1 MAVGEADVD
10 AMLEGLSSREWSEWQ
25 VFWHL
30 YGWGERR
37 MDVRFAQ
44 LMSLIANLVRSG
56 DTSPITPDEF
66 LPDEDDSDD
75 DEIEA
80 VLTEATVLDEDQA
93 IFEAIYREVTEE
105 QPI

>member
-1 MAVGEADVD
+1 
-10 AMLEGLSSREWSEWQ
+10 MLDGLSSREWSEWQ

-30 YGWGERR
+30 HGWGEKR

-56 DTSPITPDEF
+56 DDGPIPPDQF
-66 LPDEDDSDD
+66 LPEEYDPDD

-80 VLTEATVLDEDQA
+80 VLTEATALDEDQA
-93 IFEAIYREVTEE
+93 IFEAMYREMTKES
-105 QPI
+105 